1 MSKPLPP
8 LDHLHAFEVAARHLS
23 FKKSAHEM
31 NVTPAAIGQ
40 RGRSLE
46 SILKCALFVRHTRQ
60 VDLTPEGRLLFEDI
74 SQPLTGLKNSISR
87 HWGRQNSPVLHISTT
102 NSFTELNLLPVLPGF
117 TDQFPDADVR
127 IVSTNKKLDLD
138 KYEADVC
145 IRLGPGPV
153 RGIRSRCV
161 YPTWTRP
168 RARKRNLFFWGPDL
182 HSCLFTGPVSEIFR
196 TGINGTYSRP
206 SSNRRRVGGRNR
218 ICAILEEVSH

>member
-102 NSFTELNLLPVLPGF
+102 NNFTELNLLPVLPGF

-153 RGIRSRCV
+153 RGNETYSFGDQTYIPVCS
-161 YPTWTRP
+161 
-168 RARKRNLFFWGPDL
+168 PDL
-182 HSCLFTGPVSEIFR
+182 FRKFSEPESMARILDLPL
-196 TGINGTYSRP
+196 IEEEWAVEIASAP
-206 SSNRRRVGGRNR
+206 SWKK
-218 ICAILEEVSH
+218 